1 METLIGGAAAI
12 LIGLVTG
19 HTLALRTGRTS
30 AEPTAQQNALVDL
43 GDRVE
48 TLEKAFPTLVT
59 RQELQHAFAQ
69 AAQAQHQAQQQA
81 AAVAA
86 QRAEAQRARQA
97 AVFGNAGAAM
107 PDSGEFNLMMGQ
119 QLNALNSR
127 LQQVAGELGL
137 G

>member
-19 HTLALRTGRTS
+19 HTLALRTGRHSSEPS
-30 AEPTAQQNALVDL
+30 ATMSALVEV

-48 TLEKAFPTLVT
+48 AIEKLAPTLVT
-59 RQELQHAFAQ
+59 RQELQNAFAQ

-81 AAVAA
+81 AAAA
-86 QRAEAQRARQA
+86 AQRARQA
-97 AVFGNAGAAM
+97 AVFGGNGQGQV
-107 PDSGEFNLMMGQ
+107 PNSHEFNVLMGQ
-119 QLNALNSR
+119 QLDALNSR

-137 G
+137 